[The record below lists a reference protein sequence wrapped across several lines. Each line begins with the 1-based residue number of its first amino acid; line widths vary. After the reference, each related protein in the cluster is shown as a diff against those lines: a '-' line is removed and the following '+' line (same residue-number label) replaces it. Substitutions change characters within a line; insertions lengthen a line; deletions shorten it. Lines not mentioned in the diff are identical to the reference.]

1 MGKENVPAKSTHMDE
16 FDDMMDDEE
25 VECECRPALTYAA
38 GLLTPAR
45 KPTSLGKSTSAK
57 PLKGSKARQETLD
70 NVANSGSSADGRRV
84 AELERHLASVCCFH
98 NV

>member
-45 KPTSLGKSTSAK
+45 KPTSLGKPTSAK
-57 PLKGSKARQETLD
+57 PLRASKARQETLD
-70 NVANSGSSADGRRV
+70 NVANSDGRRV